1 MTQRS
6 TTGELANYLSS
17 VLVSS
22 GPRFAPATADAPA
35 TAAPLSQGKDRCPE
49 RRELKANIIVRTRH
63 IIEPVNTA
71 RPITGLYRN
80 NSSGQQQVSW
90 QITCHVP
97 LCPRGLPSARRRR
110 TLLPLLLHCLRVR
123 RGPRTTGAESK
134 SGQTQY

>member
-1 MTQRS
+1 M
-6 TTGELANYLSS
+6 
-17 VLVSS
+17 SS
-22 GPRFAPATADAPA
+22 GPRFGPATADAPA

-90 QITCHVP
+90 QITCHVQ
-97 LCPRGLPSARRRR
+97 RS
-110 TLLPLLLHCLRVR
+110 
-123 RGPRTTGAESK
+123 TTGELANYLPRALVTGPAAADAPATAAPLSQ
-134 SGQTQY
+134 GQERSQNDGS